1 MENKT
6 ISYKDIRNQFA
17 SFLKILVEIPFNS
30 FFDNEKI
37 CPDKFAVLFN
47 YLEPTLP
54 IFPYITMLRTE
65 NPYVTVPFFVN
76 NPFFDYKKNKDGLK
90 IISFCNWVGY
100 YTGMNTSFNED
111 FIVKNDAIK
120 NYRLMYKYLK
130 TLKNCVSI
138 IDDFFLELD
147 APKNYLNPIYK
158 SISAKT
164 IKILTELMGFY
175 GNYILVKKKGVSR
188 YPVDNM
194 IYNPINNMIY
204 IHCTQ
209 PNTQVI
215 YNPFVPVTAVGND
228 NPLLPVTADLTLA
241 RGGEGTNFFENIP
254 HTRFNNIAAEIIGR
268 EIEEEFDRT
277 LRDNAHRTV
286 AECTELLRTAT

>member
-6 ISYKDIRNQFA
+6 ITYEDIRKQFA
-17 SFLKILVEIPFNS
+17 SFLKILADTPFKF
-30 FFDNEKI
+30 FFDNKKI

-54 IFPYITMLRTE
+54 ILPYITILRTE

-76 NPFFDYKKNKDGLK
+76 NPFFDYEKNKDGFK
-90 IISFCNWVGY
+90 IIKFNSWVGY
-100 YTGMNTSFNED
+100 YTGMNTSFNTD

-120 NYRLMYKYLK
+120 NYSLMYKYLK
-130 TLKNCVSI
+130 ALKNCVSI

-158 SISAKT
+158 SISTKT
-164 IKILTELMGFY
+164 IKILNELLGFY

-188 YPVDNM
+188 YLSNDR
-194 IYNPINNMIY
+194 IY
-204 IHCTQ
+204 IQGFQ
-209 PNTQVI
+209 PNTPVV
-215 YNPFVPVTAVGND
+215 YNPFVPVTAVGTD
-228 NPLLPVTADLTLA
+228 NPLFPVTADLTLA
-241 RGGEGTNFFENIP
+241 RGGEGTNLFETIP

-268 EIEEEFDRT
+268 NFDRT

>member
-6 ISYKDIRNQFA
+6 ITYGDIKKQFV

-65 NPYVTVPFFVN
+65 NPYVTVPFFMN
-76 NPFFDYKKNKDGLK
+76 NPFFDYEKNKDGLK

-100 YTGMNTSFNED
+100 YTGSTSFNED
-111 FIVKNDAIK
+111 FIVKNDTIK
-120 NYRLMYKYLK
+120 NYSLMYKYLNA
-130 TLKNCVSI
+130 LKNCVSI
-138 IDDFFLELD
+138 IDDFFLMLD

-158 SISAKT
+158 SISVKT

-188 YPVDNM
+188 YLSNDRL
-194 IYNPINNMIY
+194 Y
-204 IHCTQ
+204 IRDTQ
-209 PNTQVI
+209 PNTPVI
-215 YNPFVPVTAVGND
+215 YNPFIPVTAVGTD
-228 NPLLPVTADLTLA
+228 NPLFPVTADLTLA
-241 RGGEGTNFFENIP
+241 RGGEGTNFFETIP
-254 HTRFNNIAAEIIGR
+254 HTRFNNIAAEIISGD
-268 EIEEEFDRT
+268 IEGEFDRT

-286 AECTELLRTAT
+286 AECTELLRAAT

>member
-6 ISYKDIRNQFA
+6 IAYRDIRKQFA
-17 SFLKILVEIPFNS
+17 SFLKILVDVPFNS

-65 NPYVTVPFFVN
+65 NPYVTVPFFMN
-76 NPFFDYKKNKDGLK
+76 NPFFDYEKNKDGLK

-100 YTGMNTSFNED
+100 YTGSTSFNED
-111 FIVKNDAIK
+111 FIVKNDTIK
-120 NYRLMYKYLK
+120 NYSLMYKYLK
-130 TLKNCVSI
+130 ALKNCVSI
-138 IDDFFLELD
+138 IEDFFLMLD

-158 SISAKT
+158 SISVKT

-188 YPVDNM
+188 YLSNDRL
-194 IYNPINNMIY
+194 Y
-204 IHCTQ
+204 IRDTQ
-209 PNTQVI
+209 PNTPVI
-215 YNPFVPVTAVGND
+215 YNPFIPVTAVGTD
-228 NPLLPVTADLTLA
+228 NPLFPVTADLTLA
-241 RGGEGTNFFENIP
+241 RGGEGTNFFETIP
-254 HTRFNNIAAEIIGR
+254 HTRFNNIAAEIISGD
-268 EIEEEFDRT
+268 IEGEFDRT
-277 LRDNAHRTV
+277 LRENAHRTV
-286 AECTELLRTAT
+286 AECTELLRAAT

>member
-6 ISYKDIRNQFA
+6 ISYKDIKNQFA

-65 NPYVTVPFFVN
+65 NPYVTVPFFMN
-76 NPFFDYKKNKDGLK
+76 NPFFDYEKNKDGLK

-100 YTGMNTSFNED
+100 YTGSTSFNED
-111 FIVKNDAIK
+111 FIVKNDTIK
-120 NYRLMYKYLK
+120 NYSLMYKYLNA
-130 TLKNCVSI
+130 LKNCVSI
-138 IDDFFLELD
+138 IDDFFLMLD

-158 SISAKT
+158 SISVKT

-188 YPVDNM
+188 YLSNDRL
-194 IYNPINNMIY
+194 Y
-204 IHCTQ
+204 IRVTQ
-209 PNTQVI
+209 PNTPVI
-215 YNPFVPVTAVGND
+215 YNPFIPVTAVGTD
-228 NPLLPVTADLTLA
+228 NPLFPVTADLTLA
-241 RGGEGTNFFENIP
+241 RGGEGTNFFETIP
-254 HTRFNNIAAEIIGR
+254 HTRFNNIAAEIISGD
-268 EIEEEFDRT
+268 IEGEFDRT

-286 AECTELLRTAT
+286 AECTELLRAAT

>member
-6 ISYKDIRNQFA
+6 IAYRDIRKQFA
-17 SFLKILVEIPFNS
+17 SFLNILVDVPFNS

-65 NPYVTVPFFVN
+65 NPYVAVPFFMN
-76 NPFFDYKKNKDGLK
+76 NPFFDYEKNKDGLK
-90 IISFCNWVGY
+90 IIKFNSWVGY
-100 YTGMNTSFNED
+100 YTEMNTSFNAD

-120 NYRLMYKYLK
+120 NYSLMYKYLNA
-130 TLKNCVSI
+130 LKNCVSI
-138 IDDFFLELD
+138 IDDFFLMLD

-158 SISAKT
+158 SISVKT

-175 GNYILVKKKGVSR
+175 GNYILVKKKGISR
-188 YPVDNM
+188 YLANDRL
-194 IYNPINNMIY
+194 Y
-204 IHCTQ
+204 IRDTQ
-209 PNTQVI
+209 PNTPVI
-215 YNPFVPVTAVGND
+215 YNPFIPVTAVGTD
-228 NPLLPVTADLTLA
+228 NPLFPVTADLTLA
-241 RGGEGTNFFENIP
+241 RGGEGTNFFETIP
-254 HTRFNNIAAEIIGR
+254 HTRFNNIAAEIISGD
-268 EIEEEFDRT
+268 IEGEFDRT
-277 LRDNAHRTV
+277 LRENAHRVV

>member
-6 ISYKDIRNQFA
+6 ITYGDIRKQFV
-17 SFLKILVEIPFNS
+17 SFLKILADIPFNS

-54 IFPYITMLRTE
+54 MFSYITMLRTE
-65 NPYVTVPFFVN
+65 NPDVTVPFFMN
-76 NPFFDYKKNKDGLK
+76 NPFTDYKKNKDGLK
-90 IISFCNWVGY
+90 IIKFNSWVGY
-100 YTGMNTSFNED
+100 YTEMNTSFNAD

-120 NYRLMYKYLK
+120 NYSLMYKYLK

-158 SISAKT
+158 SISVKT

-175 GNYILVKKKGVSR
+175 GNYILVKKKWVSR
-188 YPVDNM
+188 YSANGM
-194 IYNPINNMIY
+194 IYNPTNNMVY
-204 IHCTQ
+204 IRDTQ
-209 PNTQVI
+209 PNVQIT
-215 YNPFVPVTAVGND
+215 N
-228 NPLLPVTADLTLA
+228 NPLFPVTADLALI
-241 RGGEGTNFFENIP
+241 RGGEGTNLFETIP
-254 HTRFNNIAAEIIGR
+254 RINNIAAEIIGWR
-268 EIEEEFDRT
+268 EIEGEFDRT

-286 AECTELLRTAT
+286 AECTELLRTST

>member
-6 ISYKDIRNQFA
+6 ITYGDIRKQFA
-17 SFLKILVEIPFNS
+17 SFLKILADTPFKF
-30 FFDNEKI
+30 FFDNNEV

-54 IFPYITMLRTE
+54 ILPYITMLRTE
-65 NPYVTVPFFVN
+65 NPYV
-76 NPFFDYKKNKDGLK
+76 KDGFK
-90 IISFCNWVGY
+90 TIKFNSWAGY
-100 YTGMNTSFNED
+100 YTGMNTSFNAD

-120 NYRLMYKYLK
+120 NYSLMYKYLK
-130 TLKNCVSI
+130 VLKNCVSI
-138 IDDFFLELD
+138 IDDFFLMLD

-164 IKILTELMGFY
+164 VKILNELLEFY
-175 GNYILVKKKGVSR
+175 GNYILVKKKGISR
-188 YPVDNM
+188 YPANDR
-194 IYNPINNMIY
+194 IYDRIY
-204 IHCTQ
+204 IQDFQ

-215 YNPFVPVTAVGND
+215 YNPFVPVTAVGTD
-228 NPLLPVTADLTLA
+228 NPLFPITADLA
-241 RGGEGTNFFENIP
+241 PIRGGEGTNFFETIP
-254 HTRFNNIAAEIIGR
+254 HTRFNNIAAEIIGE
-268 EIEEEFDRT
+268 EIEREFDRT

>member
-6 ISYKDIRNQFA
+6 ITYGDIKKQFA
-17 SFLKILVEIPFNS
+17 SFLKILADTPFKF
-30 FFDNEKI
+30 FFDNKKV

-54 IFPYITMLRTE
+54 ILPYITMLRTE

-76 NPFFDYKKNKDGLK
+76 NPFFDYEKNKDGLK

-100 YTGMNTSFNED
+100 YTGMITSFNAD

-120 NYRLMYKYLK
+120 NYSLMYKYLK
-130 TLKNCVSI
+130 VLKNCVSI
-138 IDDFFLELD
+138 IDDFFLMLD
-147 APKNYLNPIYK
+147 APKSYLNPIYK

-164 IKILTELMGFY
+164 IKILNDLLGFY
-175 GNYILVKKKGVSR
+175 GNYILVKKKGISR
-188 YPVDNM
+188 YPANDR
-194 IYNPINNMIY
+194 IYDRIY
-204 IHCTQ
+204 IQDTQ
-209 PNTQVI
+209 PNTQIV
-215 YNPFVPVTAVGND
+215 YNPFVPVTAVGTD

-241 RGGEGTNFFENIP
+241 RGGEGTNFFETIP
-254 HTRFNNIAAEIIGR
+254 HTRFNNIAAEIIGWR
-268 EIEEEFDRT
+268 IEEEFDRT

>member
-6 ISYKDIRNQFA
+6 IPYKDIRNQFA

-54 IFPYITMLRTE
+54 MLSYITMLTTE
-65 NPYVTVPFFVN
+65 NPYVTIPFFVN

-90 IISFCNWVGY
+90 IINFCNWVGY

-120 NYRLMYKYLK
+120 NYSLMYKYLK
-130 TLKNCVSI
+130 ALKNCVSI
-138 IDDFFLELD
+138 MDDFFLELD
-147 APKNYLNPIYK
+147 APNNYLNPIYT
-158 SISAKT
+158 SISTKT
-164 IKILTELMGFY
+164 IKNLNELLGFY

-188 YPVDNM
+188 YLSNDR
-194 IYNPINNMIY
+194 IY
-204 IHCTQ
+204 IQGFQ
-209 PNTQVI
+209 PNTPVV
-215 YNPFVPVTAVGND
+215 YNPFVPVTAVGTD
-228 NPLLPVTADLTLA
+228 NPLFPVTADLTLA
-241 RGGEGTNFFENIP
+241 RGGGGTNLFETIP

-268 EIEEEFDRT
+268 NFDRT
-277 LRDNAHRTV
+277 LRENAHRAV
-286 AECTELLRTAT
+286 AECTELLRAAT